1 MNYGSS
7 IKEDDLP
14 KLSGLTED
22 QNLTSYKDMWVF
34 ERQRHKEIKT
44 EEEKR

>member
-22 QNLTSYKDMWVF
+22 QNITSYKDTYVSVW
-34 ERQRHKEIKT
+34 KT
-44 EEEKR
+44 KT